1 MLTGFEELLTVPV
14 RSTVALALL
23 GALMLVLSGC
33 GDTVIDD
40 VKTEEAV
47 ESSLEKSLHEK
58 ISGVDCPSNVKVE
71 AGKTFTCTVD
81 LPKGE
86 QATATLK
93 ILNSDADVSLVGLK
107 ASKANAGTANE

>member
-1 MLTGFEELLTVPV
+1 LTVPV
-14 RSTVALALL
+14 RSAIAVALL
-23 GALMLVLSGC
+23 GAVLLVVSGC

-47 ESSLEKSLHEK
+47 KDSLEKSLHEK
-58 ISGVDCPSNVKVE
+58 INAVDCPSNVKVE

-93 ILNSDADVSLVGLK
+93 ILNSEADVHLVGLK
-107 ASKANAGTANE
+107 AN